1 VGAPL
6 LSRLAF
12 VGLDRQLY
20 VTDVSEAGAGKEP
33 IALTAPVPGAG
44 AGSWGMAARPSESWS
59 WPTWS
64 PDDAWIAAFAV
75 EGSDTESGPVRVV
88 ALSLDGV
95 RQVEWAHIPNV
106 SPIYL
111 QWHVSGDA
119 ISVLLQQGSELAL
132 SLLRKQRLG
141 QVRPLEQG
149 VPLFFNWTPD
159 GQRVLIHVGGK
170 DDPGGRLVL
179 RDPMGDGED
188 ILFDR
193 TPGSFCAP
201 VFPAGRAVVALR
213 HEDGGSEVVASA
225 ADGTDPTSLFVRR
238 GLLAVVPAP
247 NGAPWIAV
255 SSAPRG
261 EGTPY
266 RGIDLVHIET
276 GESREVSVGDCLA
289 FFWSPKG
296 DYLLYAVVDSEANCL
311 LWNMVY
317 VDGGPSIPLGSFW
330 PTRDILFYL
339 HFFDQYAQSH
349 PIISHDGR
357 YVAFAGYPAG
367 GGQAD
372 LSSPPRIFVKDVTD
386 PDRPPELAGRG
397 SFAVFANHA

>member
-1 VGAPL
+1 M
-6 LSRLAF
+6 SRLAF
-12 VGLDRQLY
+12 IGLDRQIY
-20 VTDVSEAGAGKEP
+20 VTDAAAGSEP
-33 IALTAPVPGAG
+33 VALTAPVPRAG
-44 AGSWGMAARPSESWS
+44 ASWGVLARSQEAWS

-95 RQVEWAHIPNV
+95 RQVEWAHIPNA

-111 QWHVSGDA
+111 QWHPSGDA
-119 ISVLLQQGSELAL
+119 ISVLLQQGAELAL
-132 SLLRKQRLG
+132 SLLRKERLG

-159 GQRVLIHVGGK
+159 GSRVLIHVGGK

-188 ILFDR
+188 VLFDR
-193 TPGSFCAP
+193 SPGSFCAP

-225 ADGTDPTSLFVRR
+225 ADGTDATSLFVRR

-247 NGAPWIAV
+247 NGAPWVAV

-266 RGIDLVHIET
+266 RGIDLVHVVT
-276 GESREVSVGDCLA
+276 GESREVSVSDCLA

-296 DYLLYAVVDSEANCL
+296 DYLLYAVVDSDANCL
-311 LWNMVY
+311 HWNMVF
-317 VDGGPSIPLGSFW
+317 VDGGGPSIPLGSFW

-349 PIISHDGR
+349 PIISSDGR

-372 LSSPPRIFVKDVTD
+372 LSSPPRIFVKDVTE

-397 SFAVFANHA
+397 SFAVFANKA

>member
-1 VGAPL
+1 
-6 LSRLAF
+6 LSRVAF
-12 VGLDRQLY
+12 VGLDRQIY
-20 VTDVSEAGAGKEP
+20 VTDTALTEP
-33 IALTAPVPGAG
+33 VPLTAPVPRAGGA
-44 AGSWGMAARPSESWS
+44 WGVSPRSQETWS

-64 PDDAWIAAFAV
+64 PDDAWIAGFAV
-75 EGSDTESGPVRVV
+75 EGSDTETGPARVV

-111 QWHVSGDA
+111 QWHPTGDA
-119 ISVLLQQGSELAL
+119 LSILLQQGTDLTL
-132 SLLRKQRLG
+132 SLVRKERIG

-149 VPLFFNWTPD
+149 VPLFFNWSPD
-159 GQRVLIHVGGK
+159 GARVLIHVGGK
-170 DDPGGRLVL
+170 DDPNGRLVL
-179 RDPMGDGED
+179 RDPLGDDED
-188 ILFDR
+188 ILYDR
-193 TPGSFCAP
+193 SPGSFCAP
-201 VFPAGRAVVALR
+201 VFPAGRAVMALR
-213 HEDGGSEVVASA
+213 ADDGSSEVVVSDM
-225 ADGTDPTSLFVRR
+225 DGGNPTTLLARR

-247 NGAPWIAV
+247 NGAPWVAV
-255 SSAPRG
+255 SAAPRG
-261 EGTPY
+261 EGSPY
-266 RGIDLVHIET
+266 QGIELVHIET
-276 GESREVSVGDCLA
+276 GETRTLSVSDCLA

-317 VDGGPSIPLGSFW
+317 VEGGPSIPLGSFW

-357 YVAFAGYPAG
+357 HVVFAGYPAG

-372 LSSPPRIFVKDVTD
+372 LSSPPRIFLKDVTD
-386 PDRPPELAGRG
+386 PDRPPELLGRG
-397 SFAVFANHA
+397 SFAVFANKA